1 MRGGDKG
8 EARKKVGS
16 LKSSLMAQILLW
28 RALNKY
34 LVMWGAELKVDFT
47 NCSMYRNCG
56 IQLVSLGSSNSL
68 SLLFTCSAAVSSVFN
83 EKSPFW
89 LGHLEVFGNS

>member
-34 LVMWGAELKVDFT
+34 LVMWGCRILGGSNLLKGRFGLRYST
-47 NCSMYRNCG
+47 G
-56 IQLVSLGSSNSL
+56 IFILQDALIPCAPS
-68 SLLFTCSAAVSSVFN
+68 
-83 EKSPFW
+83 
-89 LGHLEVFGNS
+89 

>member
-34 LVMWGAELKVDFT
+34 LVIWGTGIPGEPYTLKDL
-47 NCSMYRNCG
+47 
-56 IQLVSLGSSNSL
+56 LVSGVLVSEVRTSPIH
-68 SLLFTCSAAVSSVFN
+68 SAPS
-83 EKSPFW
+83 
-89 LGHLEVFGNS
+89 